1 MKLGLLGAIVV
12 TLIVTQPVNEPLTKS
27 AVANEWLEAAET
39 HEPGKFDAPLQ
50 KIASWDAERLER
62 TLNAIRETRPSE
74 RLNDLI
80 ERGALLHADITL
92 QSRNARE
99 PTRVKGWVSP
109 TLTRLVNDGTV
120 AGVSPLDAHAHFGRA
135 FLRAVRPPFGDT
147 RAMRQRIRDWTAARE
162 RDPRLRQWF
171 RALSAHFAARH
182 SLADQRPHFEDAR
195 QLIPSD
201 PGLLFDA
208 GCFGEVIASAQ
219 VQNALPPSLPS
230 SKRNTLQ
237 LRVES
242 DALLLDE
249 RFNLAEAERQYRQ
262 LLEREPGHA
271 EARVRLARVLTL
283 RGRPED
289 ALTLLESSIDSMDAV
304 VRYYGALAL
313 GQAAE
318 ATQKPDLA
326 RDAYEQATSLFPR
339 AQSPLFA
346 RLRLARMH
354 ADDAGARQ
362 TARAIALLRGTEGD
376 RPDPWWDYFDCNGR
390 NRDREVAQL
399 RRLFT
404 TEAAR

>member
-1 MKLGLLGAIVV
+1 MKLWFIYTGVV

-39 HEPGKFDAPLQ
+39 HEPGKLDAPLR

-62 TLNAIRETRPSE
+62 TLNAVREARPSE
-74 RLNDLI
+74 RLHELLD
-80 ERGALLHADITL
+80 RGALLHADVTL
-92 QSRNARE
+92 LNDDARV
-99 PTRVKGWVSP
+99 PARVKGWVSP
-109 TLTRLVNDGTV
+109 TLARLVQDGTG
-120 AGVSPLDAHAHFGRA
+120 AGVAPLDAHAHFGRA
-135 FLRAVRPPFGDT
+135 FLRVVRPPFGNT
-147 RAMRQRIRDWTAARE
+147 RETRDRIRDWMAARD

-171 RALSAHFAARH
+171 RAVSAHFAARH
-182 SLADQRPHFEDAR
+182 WLADQRPHFEDAR
-195 QLIPSD
+195 QLIPTD
-201 PGLLFDA
+201 PAMLFDA
-208 GCFGEVIASAQ
+208 ACFGEVIASSQ
-219 VQNALPPSLPS
+219 VQNALPPPLPP

-242 DALLLDE
+242 DALLVDE

-262 LLEREPGHA
+262 LLEREPGHG

-283 RGRPED
+283 RGRPAD
-289 ALTLLESSIDSMDAV
+289 ALALLESPIENMDPV

-318 ATQKPDLA
+318 ATQKPNFA

-346 RLRLARMH
+346 RLRLARTH
-354 ADDAGARQ
+354 ADDAAARQ
-362 TARAIALLRGTEGD
+362 TARAIALLRGMEGD
-376 RPDPWWDYFDCNGR
+376 RPDPWWNYFDCNGR

-399 RRLFT
+399 WRLFK
-404 TEAAR
+404 TEASR